1 MEKWPENKTI
11 PEGRSDKSG
20 IASGISI
27 RHLHMNP
34 AATDQV
40 ETLGCLEIPDIA
52 DVLTNP
58 ELSAVNRHELARC
71 SFRLLGCV
79 SGDGVDWLSYYLQA
93 DFEPKG
99 LYFNCMEFREFH
111 SGNPVFSVNRVSLG
125 NAGAMLERAGIGTF
139 GMLVE
144 KLRDGIRELPSGF
157 GSVKL
162 LELWGHLIKLAQA
175 IRDDPEILQVLAIR
189 YPIAGTTGREFEG
202 SENAAPEE
210 NEGNIET
217 PVILSS
223 QIRTL
228 DLGVLHLGKKSD
240 MLREQG
246 LTTIGDVADYP
257 RWKFLSLPSMGKTTV
272 SRITS
277 GLEALAKAQRPD
289 GEVDW
294 ETYCDL
300 MQLRLL
306 PSQPLTGTFA
316 QTIAL
321 LPLVIEETVLAGET
335 DDNRIILENRIMK
348 PPSERLTLE
357 AVGELMPTR
366 ITRERVRQKEAM
378 ILRRLAASLVH
389 GDYAKAPYHFRP
401 EFTAPWRKAAEHFSS
416 IEGDI
421 SLNDLIA
428 GLELAWETPAE
439 AFQDQL
445 PLITAIITGELPTG
459 GDFRKSMPVETNL
472 LSQGAGE
479 ALSVP
484 LKLLQLKKSADAL
497 AAEGIIDVG
506 DFLGAAAAGNVDV
519 EKGPA
524 KIARQHIGFL
534 AQSVNSEGNV
544 DWLNY
549 AWMAKVPVFPED
561 DPISPRHFLEQIIPT
576 AVAVLEARQLSAIAP
591 QTFQLRT
598 AQALQ
603 SRPTTEALADRFGTY
618 GPSVKRVET
627 ELLKFLNEV
636 FIGQHLSIAKAH
648 VRRAFLGFWSEI
660 DQAFDEVNGDAEL
673 VKRVLAGR
681 WGLDIDELEP
691 QLPAIVAIMTG
702 YPMGRLGRYTKIQ
715 SQTAP
720 TSNTIT
726 ERRTLEKAQVE
737 ESLPQRVVLKG
748 FRHTH

>member
-1 MEKWPENKTI
+1 MEEWPENKTT

-20 IASGISI
+20 IASGTSI
-27 RHLHMNP
+27 RHLHMDP

-40 ETLGCLEIPDIA
+40 ETLGCLEISDIA

-58 ELSAVNRHELARC
+58 ELSAANRHELATC

-79 SGDGVDWLSYYLQA
+79 SGGGVDWLSYYQQA

-99 LYFNCMEFREFH
+99 LYFNCMEFRELH
-111 SGNPVFSVNRVSLG
+111 SGNPAFSVNRESLG

-144 KLRDGIRELPSGF
+144 KLRDGIGELPSGF
-157 GSVKL
+157 GRVKL
-162 LELWGHLIKLAQA
+162 LELWGNLIKLAQA
-175 IRDDPEILQVLAIR
+175 LREDPEILQVLAIR
-189 YPIAGTTGREFEG
+189 HPIAGTTGRECES
-202 SENAAPEE
+202 SENADPEE
-210 NEGNIET
+210 NIET
-217 PVILSS
+217 PVILSP
-223 QIRTL
+223 QIRAL

-272 SRITS
+272 SRITA
-277 GLEALAKAQRPD
+277 GLEALTKAQRPD

-389 GDYAKAPYHFRP
+389 GDYANAPYHFRP
-401 EFTAPWRKAAEHFSS
+401 EFTAPWRKAAEQFAS
-416 IEGDI
+416 IGGDI
-421 SLNDLIA
+421 SLNDLIT

-459 GDFRKSMPVETNL
+459 GDFRKSMPVEANL
-472 LSQGAGE
+472 LSKGTGD
-479 ALSVP
+479 ALSVS
-484 LKLLQLKKSADAL
+484 LKLLQLKKAAVALEAD
-497 AAEGIIDVG
+497 GIIDVG
-506 DFLGAAAAGNVDV
+506 DFLGAAAAGNIDV

-534 AQSVNSEGNV
+534 AQSVNSGGNV

-549 AWMAKVPVFPED
+549 AWMAEVPVFPED
-561 DPISPRHFLEQIIPT
+561 ELTSPRDFLEQIIPT

-598 AQALQ
+598 AVALQ
-603 SRPTTEALADRFGTY
+603 SRPTTEALALDFSVH
-618 GPSVKRVET
+618 GPTVKMVET
-627 ELLKFLNEV
+627 TLLRFLHEV
-636 FIGQHLSIAKAH
+636 FVDQHLSIAKAH
-648 VRRAFLGFWSEI
+648 VRQAFLDYWNEI
-660 DQAFDEVNGDAEL
+660 DQAFDEIDGDPEL
-673 VKRVLAGR
+673 LKRVLAGR
-681 WGLDIDELEP
+681 WGLETDELES
-691 QLPAIVAIMTG
+691 QLPAIVAVMTG

-715 SQTAP
+715 SQKPQKPDTA
-720 TSNTIT
+720 TI
-726 ERRTLEKAQVE
+726 RKTLENAHVE

-748 FRHTH
+748 FRRTH

>member
-1 MEKWPENKTI
+1 
-11 PEGRSDKSG
+11 
-20 IASGISI
+20 
-27 RHLHMNP
+27 
-34 AATDQV
+34 
-40 ETLGCLEIPDIA
+40 
-52 DVLTNP
+52 
-58 ELSAVNRHELARC
+58 
-71 SFRLLGCV
+71 
-79 SGDGVDWLSYYLQA
+79 
-93 DFEPKG
+93 
-99 LYFNCMEFREFH
+99 
-111 SGNPVFSVNRVSLG
+111 
-125 NAGAMLERAGIGTF
+125 
-139 GMLVE
+139 
-144 KLRDGIRELPSGF
+144 
-157 GSVKL
+157 
-162 LELWGHLIKLAQA
+162 
-175 IRDDPEILQVLAIR
+175 
-189 YPIAGTTGREFEG
+189 
-202 SENAAPEE
+202 
-210 NEGNIET
+210 
-217 PVILSS
+217 
-223 QIRTL
+223 
-228 DLGVLHLGKKSD
+228 
-240 MLREQG
+240 
-246 LTTIGDVADYP
+246 
-257 RWKFLSLPSMGKTTV
+257 MGKTTV
-272 SRITS
+272 SRITA
-277 GLEALAKAQRPD
+277 GLEALTKAQRPD

-389 GDYAKAPYHFRP
+389 GNYAKAPYHFRP
-401 EFTAPWRKAAEHFSS
+401 EFTAPWHKAAEQFSS

-421 SLNDLIA
+421 SLSDLIT

-534 AQSVNSEGNV
+534 AQSVDSGGNV

-549 AWMAKVPVFPED
+549 ASQAEVPIFPED
-561 DPISPRHFLEQIIPT
+561 ETTSPQHFLQQIIPT
-576 AVAVLEARQLSAIAP
+576 AVAVLEARQLSVIAP
-591 QTFQLRT
+591 PTFQLRT

-603 SRPTTEALADRFGTY
+603 NRPTTEALALDFSVH
-618 GPSVKRVET
+618 GPSVKMVET
-627 ELLKFLNEV
+627 KLLKFLHEV
-636 FIGQHLSIAKAH
+636 FIGQHLSISRAH
-648 VRRAFLGFWSEI
+648 VRHDFLDHWSEI
-660 DQAFDEVNGDAEL
+660 DHAFDEVDGDAEL
-673 VKRVLAGR
+673 VKRLLAGR
-681 WGLDIDELEP
+681 WGLNIDELDP
-691 QLPAIVAIMTG
+691 QMPAIISIMTG

-720 TSNTIT
+720 TPDTIR

-748 FRHTH
+748 FRRTH

>member
-1 MEKWPENKTI
+1 MMGQPEKFELPEDGK
-11 PEGRSDKSG
+11 DKSG
-20 IASGISI
+20 IASGTSI

-34 AATDQV
+34 AASDQV
-40 ETLGCLEIPDIA
+40 ESLGGLEVSDIA

-58 ELSAVNRHELARC
+58 ELSVVNRNELAKC
-71 SFRLLGCV
+71 SFRLLGCI
-79 SGDGVDWLSYYLQA
+79 SGDGVDWLSYYQQP

-99 LYFNCMEFREFH
+99 LYFNSMEFRELH
-111 SGNPVFSVNRVSLG
+111 PGNPVFSVNRESLG

-144 KLRDGIRELPSGF
+144 KLRDGIGQLPSGF
-157 GSVKL
+157 GRVKL
-162 LELWGHLIKLAQA
+162 LELWSDLIKLAEA
-175 IRDDPEILQVLAIR
+175 IRQDPEILQIMAMR
-189 YPIAGTTGREFEG
+189 HPITETTEREYESPNKADPEG
-202 SENAAPEE
+202 S
-210 NEGNIET
+210 IE
-217 PVILSS
+217 PPANLSS
-223 QIRTL
+223 QIRAL
-228 DLGVLHLGKKSD
+228 DLGGLHLGKKSD
-240 MLREQG
+240 LLREQG
-246 LTTIGDVADYP
+246 LSTIGDVANYP
-257 RWKFLSLPSMGKTTV
+257 SSKILSFPSMGKTTV
-272 SRITS
+272 SRIAV
-277 GLEALAKAQRPD
+277 GLEALTKAQRPD
-289 GEVDW
+289 GDVDW

-300 MQLRLL
+300 MQLTLL
-306 PSQPLTGTFA
+306 PSQPLTGTFE

-348 PPSERLTLE
+348 PPLERLTLE

-389 GDYAKAPYHFRP
+389 GDYANAPYHFRP

-421 SLNDLIA
+421 SLNDLIT
-428 GLELAWETPAE
+428 GLELAWGTPAE

-459 GDFRKSMPVETNL
+459 GDFRKTMLVEGNL

-479 ALSVP
+479 ALSVS
-484 LKLLQLKKSADAL
+484 LKLLQLKKAADAL
-497 AAEGIIDVG
+497 AAEGVIDVG
-506 DFLGAAAAGNVDV
+506 DYLGAAAAGNIDV

-524 KIARQHIGFL
+524 KIAHQHIGFL
-534 AQSVNSEGNV
+534 SQSVDSEGNV

-549 AWMAKVPVFPED
+549 AWLAEVPVFPED
-561 DPISPRHFLEQIIPT
+561 EPSSPQRFLQQIIPT

-603 SRPTTEALADRFGTY
+603 TRPTTEALALDFKVHA
-618 GPSVKRVET
+618 PSVKMVET
-627 ELLKFLNEV
+627 KLLRFLHEV
-636 FIGQHLSIAKAH
+636 FLDRHLSIAKAH
-648 VRRAFLGFWSEI
+648 VRLEFLEFWSEV
-660 DQAFDEVNGDAEL
+660 DKAFDEVNGEAEL

-681 WGLDIDELEP
+681 WGLDNDELEP
-691 QLPAIVAIMTG
+691 QLPAIVSIMTG

-715 SQTAP
+715 SQTVP
-720 TSNTIT
+720 KPNTIR
-726 ERRTLEKAQVE
+726 EHRTFENAQVE
-737 ESLPQRVVLKG
+737 DILPQRVVLKG
-748 FRHTH
+748 FRRTH

>member
-1 MEKWPENKTI
+1 MKEQPKNIAI
-11 PEGRSDKSG
+11 PEDGKDKSG
-20 IASGISI
+20 IASGTSI
-27 RHLHMNP
+27 RHLHMDP
-34 AATDQV
+34 ATTDQV
-40 ETLGCLEIPDIA
+40 ESLGGLEISDIA
-52 DVLTNP
+52 NVLTNP
-58 ELSAVNRHELARC
+58 ELSAVNRHELAMC

-79 SGDGVDWLSYYLQA
+79 SGDGVDWLSYYQQP

-99 LYFNCMEFREFH
+99 LYFNCMEFRERH
-111 SGNPVFSVNRVSLG
+111 SCNPVFSVNRESLG

-144 KLRDGIRELPSGF
+144 KLRDGIGELPSGF
-157 GSVKL
+157 GRVKL
-162 LELWGHLIKLAQA
+162 LELWGHLIKLAEA
-175 IRDDPEILQVLAIR
+175 IRQDPEILQVLAIR
-189 YPIAGTTGREFEG
+189 HPITGTTEREYECLK
-202 SENAAPEE
+202 NADPEE
-210 NEGNIET
+210 SIEPPAT
-217 PVILSS
+217 LLS
-223 QIRTL
+223 QIRAL

-246 LTTIGDVADYP
+246 LATIGDVADYP

-272 SRITS
+272 SRIS
-277 GLEALAKAQRPD
+277 AGLEALTKAQRLD

-300 MQLRLL
+300 IQLTLL

-321 LPLVIEETVLAGET
+321 LPQVIEETVLAGET

-357 AVGELMPTR
+357 AVGEMMPTR

-378 ILRRLAASLVH
+378 ILRCLAASLVH

-421 SLNDLIA
+421 SLNDLIT
-428 GLELAWETPAE
+428 GLELAWGTPAE
-439 AFQDQL
+439 TFQDQL

-459 GDFRKSMPVETNL
+459 GDFRKSMPVEGNL
-472 LSQGAGE
+472 LSQGAGD

-484 LKLLQLKKSADAL
+484 LKLLQLKKAADTL

-506 DFLGAAAAGNVDV
+506 DFLGAAAAGKIDV
-519 EKGPA
+519 EKGHA

-534 AQSVNSEGNV
+534 AQSVDSEGNV

-549 AWMAKVPVFPED
+549 AWLAEVPVFPED
-561 DPISPRHFLEQIIPT
+561 EPTSPRHFLEQIIPS

-627 ELLKFLNEV
+627 ELLKFLHEV
-636 FIGQHLSIAKAH
+636 FVGQHLSIAKAY
-648 VRRAFLGFWSEI
+648 VRRAFLDFWSEV
-660 DQAFDEVNGDAEL
+660 DQSFDKVDGDAEL

-681 WGLDIDELEP
+681 WGLDIEELEP

-702 YPMGRLGRYTKIQ
+702 YPMGRLGRKKQMRTK
-715 SQTAP
+715 SAP
-720 TSNTIT
+720 AT
-726 ERRTLEKAQVE
+726 EIIRIHRKPERMPAE
-737 ESLPQRVVLKG
+737 ETLPQRIVLKG
-748 FRHTH
+748 FRRTH

>member
-1 MEKWPENKTI
+1 MKEQPKNIAI
-11 PEGRSDKSG
+11 PEDGNDKSG
-20 IASGISI
+20 IVSGTSI
-27 RHLHMNP
+27 RHLHMDP
-34 AATDQV
+34 ATTDQV
-40 ETLGCLEIPDIA
+40 ESLGGLEFSDISN
-52 DVLTNP
+52 VLTNP
-58 ELSAVNRHELARC
+58 ELSAVNRHELATC

-79 SGDGVDWLSYYLQA
+79 SGGVVDWLSYYQQP

-99 LYFNCMEFREFH
+99 LYFNCMEFRELH
-111 SGNPVFSVNRVSLG
+111 TGSPVFSVNRESLG

-139 GMLVE
+139 GMLIE
-144 KLRDGIRELPSGF
+144 KLRNGIGEQPTGF
-157 GSVKL
+157 GRIKL
-162 LELWGHLIKLAQA
+162 LELWGHLVKLAQA
-175 IRDDPEILQVLAIR
+175 IREDPEILQVLAIR
-189 YPIAGTTGREFEG
+189 HPITGTTGHEFEG
-202 SENAAPEE
+202 PEDADPEE
-210 NEGNIET
+210 SIET
-217 PVILSS
+217 PAILSS
-223 QIRTL
+223 QIRAL
-228 DLGVLHLGKKSD
+228 DLGGLHLGKKSD

-246 LTTIGDVADYP
+246 LKTIGDVADYP

-272 SRITS
+272 SRITA
-277 GLEALAKAQRPD
+277 GLEALTIAQRPD

-300 MQLRLL
+300 MQLTLL

-416 IEGDI
+416 IEGDM
-421 SLNDLIA
+421 SLNDLIT
-428 GLELAWETPAE
+428 GLELAWGTPAE

-459 GDFRKSMPVETNL
+459 GDFRKTMPVEGNL
-472 LSQGAGE
+472 LSQGAGD
-479 ALSVP
+479 ALSVS
-484 LKLLQLKKSADAL
+484 LKLLQLKKAADAL
-497 AAEGIIDVG
+497 AKEGIIDAG
-506 DFLGAAAAGNVDV
+506 DFLGAAAAGNIDV

-534 AQSVNSEGNV
+534 AQSVDSEGNI
-544 DWLNY
+544 DWPNY
-549 AWMAKVPVFPED
+549 AWLAEVPVLPED
-561 DPISPRHFLEQIIPT
+561 ETCSPRHFLQQIIPT
-576 AVAVLEARQLSAIAP
+576 AIQVLEARQLSAIAP

-598 AQALQ
+598 VQNLQ
-603 SRPTTEALADRFGTY
+603 TRPTTEALAIDFSVH
-618 GPSVKRVET
+618 GPTVKMVET
-627 ELLKFLNEV
+627 KLLKFLHEV
-636 FIGQHLSIAKAH
+636 FVRQHLSIARAH
-648 VRRAFLGFWSEI
+648 VRLEFLDHWNEI
-660 DQAFDEVNGDAEL
+660 DRAFDEVDGDAEL
-673 VKRVLAGR
+673 VKRVLAGQ
-681 WGLDIDELEP
+681 WGLDINDLEP

-702 YPMGRLGRYTKIQ
+702 YPMGRLGRFTKIQ
-715 SQTAP
+715 TQTAP
-720 TSNTIT
+720 ESDAVCGHRSQ
-726 ERRTLEKAQVE
+726 ERVPME

-748 FRHTH
+748 FRRTH